1 MRRLRDIARPVTPF
15 LMGGTRRPP
24 WGNFYNLYNLNK
36 PERTVIIMAAT
47 KEELLKKL
55 SDCVF
60 NMEDEEVVDVAKEYA
75 EAGYDPVE
83 GILKGLVDGMNKA
96 SDMYEKEEYFIPE
109 LLICSSAMYNA
120 LDVLRPLIPKEETG
134 SKCKVVMGVVRGDTH
149 DIGKNLV
156 KIMLESA
163 NYEVI
168 DLGRDVPVEDFVRVA
183 KEEKAQVVG
192 LSTLM
197 STSMANMGKV
207 VELLKQEGIRDQV
220 KVIVGGGPIS
230 QSFADKIGAD
240 GYSGTAVEAVKLVNR
255 LTQPIP
261 AVTV

>member
-1 MRRLRDIARPVTPF
+1 
-15 LMGGTRRPP
+15 
-24 WGNFYNLYNLNK
+24 
-36 PERTVIIMAAT
+36 MAAS
-47 KEELLKKL
+47 KEDLLQKL

-60 NMEDEEVVDVAKEYA
+60 EMEDEEVIDVAKEYA
-75 EAGYDPVE
+75 EAGYDPLE
-83 GILKGLVDGMNKA
+83 GILKGLVNGINRA
-96 SDMYEKEEYFIPE
+96 SDMYEREEYFIPE

-120 LDVLRPLIPKEETG
+120 LDVLRPLIPKEKSG
-134 SKCKVVMGVVRGDTH
+134 GKCKVVIGVARGDTH

-168 DLGRDVPVEDFVRVA
+168 DLGRDVPVEDFVNTA
-183 KEEKAQVVG
+183 KKEGAKVIG

-197 STSMANMGKV
+197 STSMNNMAKV
-207 VELLKQEGIRDQV
+207 VDMLKQEGIKDQI

-240 GYSGTAVEAVKLVNR
+240 GYSVNAAEAVKLVDR
-255 LTQPIP
+255 LVGEPIP
-261 AVTV
+261 AA